1 MAHGVTFSDGSQT
14 WNTYEDWGLF
24 QPDAP
29 VISPPQIET
38 NYVGIP
44 GMDGFLDLSETLIDR
59 PIFKSREFKAE
70 YKCPAKPE
78 EWPEIISSI
87 MTALHGKKMEIY
99 IEDDFTT
106 YYSGRV
112 FVGDCTMEARGIFN
126 ILITATLMPWRYE
139 KELRET
145 SIFCAGDGTAN
156 GIIIGTR
163 MPAVPDIHVEV
174 APGKPFHITEFNG
187 SAVDYELVQGDNFIP
202 QLELHEGE
210 NTITIEGTGYGGTST
225 FTFQGGAL

>member
-1 MAHGVTFSDGSQT
+1 MLYGVTFSDGEQT
-14 WNTYEDWGLF
+14 WNTYDDWGLL
-24 QPDAP
+24 QLGAP
-29 VISPPQIET
+29 IVAPPQIET
-38 NYVGIP
+38 NYVDIP
-44 GMDGFLDLSETLIDR
+44 GMDGFLDLSETLIGR
-59 PIFKSREFKAE
+59 PIFKSREYKSE
-70 YKCPAKPE
+70 YRCIAKRE
-78 EWPEIISSI
+78 EWPEIISTI
-87 MTALHGKKMEIY
+87 MTALHGKILEIY
-99 IEDDFTT
+99 IDDDFTR

-112 FVGDCTMEARGIFN
+112 FVGEPAFAKHSFN
-126 ILITATLMPWRYE
+126 IGISGTVMPWRYE